1 MLIPTQSVKYLGM
14 LLDEHLQCSKKLSH
28 VKVKMNRSIG
38 TLSKLRY
45 NPNPD
50 ILKIKYYSLFSS
62 HVIHTCQL

>member
-14 LLDEHLQCSKKLSH
+14 LLDEHLQCGKKLSH

-38 TLSKLRY
+38 VLSILRY